1 MWPCSI
7 LDNVARLMPLSL
19 ANSCWLHANASLCS
33 VIRLARA
40 SARAAIS
47 GSRVLDLLPP
57 LSRARPGLPSAKP
70 SSLSTAPRMRI
81 PFLSAPR
88 RLRLPNSTTVI
99 RANPSLLVSRQRLS
113 ATLSGGETTLT
124 DALARRDAL
133 TLRYGN
139 LKTLVSAASDRLP
152 RYGRAEIRILSAV
165 EVGPLRRRMD
175 ELARER
181 RELDISIQQAN
192 WATDLMED

>member
-1 MWPCSI
+1 MK
-7 LDNVARLMPLSL
+7 LAEAL
-19 ANSCWLHANASLCS
+19 ANRADLQRR
-33 VIRLARA
+33 VEQMRGRLQR
-40 SARAAIS
+40 SALVQEGES
-47 GSRVLDLLPP
+47 PPENPQELLEEME
-57 LSRARPGLPSAKP
+57 R
-70 SSLSTAPRMRI
+70 
-81 PFLSAPR
+81 
-88 RLRLPNSTTVI
+88 
-99 RANPSLLVSRQRLS
+99 LVSELEEYVRRINRTNLS

-124 DALARRDAL
+124 DALARRDSL

-139 LKTLVSAASDRLP
+139 LKTLVSAASDRVP

>member
-1 MWPCSI
+1 
-7 LDNVARLMPLSL
+7 LKLAEAL
-19 ANSCWLHANASLCS
+19 ANRADLQRR
-33 VIRLARA
+33 VEQMRVRLQK
-40 SARAAIS
+40 SALVQEGES
-47 GSRVLDLLPP
+47 PPEDPQELLEEME
-57 LSRARPGLPSAKP
+57 R
-70 SSLSTAPRMRI
+70 
-81 PFLSAPR
+81 
-88 RLRLPNSTTVI
+88 
-99 RANPSLLVSRQRLS
+99 LVSELEEYVRRINRTNLS

-133 TLRYGN
+133 TLRYEN
-139 LKTLVSAASDRLP
+139 LKTLVSAASDRVP

-192 WATDLMED
+192 WATDLMEV

>member
-1 MWPCSI
+1 
-7 LDNVARLMPLSL
+7 LKLAEAL
-19 ANSCWLHANASLCS
+19 ANRADLQRR
-33 VIRLARA
+33 VEQMRGRLQR
-40 SARAAIS
+40 SALVQEGES
-47 GSRVLDLLPP
+47 PPENPQELLEEME
-57 LSRARPGLPSAKP
+57 R
-70 SSLSTAPRMRI
+70 
-81 PFLSAPR
+81 
-88 RLRLPNSTTVI
+88 
-99 RANPSLLVSRQRLS
+99 LVSELEEYVRRINRTNLS

-124 DALARRDAL
+124 DALARRDSL

-139 LKTLVSAASDRLP
+139 LKTLVSAASDRVP

>member
-1 MWPCSI
+1 
-7 LDNVARLMPLSL
+7 LKLAEAL
-19 ANSCWLHANASLCS
+19 ANRADLRRR
-33 VIRLARA
+33 VEQMRGRLQK
-40 SARAAIS
+40 SALVQEGES
-47 GSRVLDLLPP
+47 PPEDPQKLLEE
-57 LSRARPGLPSAKP
+57 LE
-70 SSLSTAPRMRI
+70 RI
-81 PFLSAPR
+81 VSELEEYVR
-88 RLRLPNSTTVI
+88 RINRTN
-99 RANPSLLVSRQRLS
+99 LS

-139 LKTLVSAASDRLP
+139 LKTLVSAASDRVP

-192 WATDLMED
+192 WATDLTED

>member
-1 MWPCSI
+1 MK
-7 LDNVARLMPLSL
+7 LAEAL
-19 ANSCWLHANASLCS
+19 ANRADLQRR
-33 VIRLARA
+33 VEQMRGRLQR
-40 SARAAIS
+40 SALVQEGES
-47 GSRVLDLLPP
+47 PPENPQELLEEME
-57 LSRARPGLPSAKP
+57 R
-70 SSLSTAPRMRI
+70 
-81 PFLSAPR
+81 
-88 RLRLPNSTTVI
+88 
-99 RANPSLLVSRQRLS
+99 LVSELEEYVRRINRTNLS

-124 DALARRDAL
+124 DALARRDSL

-139 LKTLVSAASDRLP
+139 LKTLVSAASDRVP
-152 RYGRAEIRILSAV
+152 RYGRAEIRILSTV

>member
-1 MWPCSI
+1 
-7 LDNVARLMPLSL
+7 LKLAEAL
-19 ANSCWLHANASLCS
+19 ANRADLRRR
-33 VIRLARA
+33 VEKMRGRLQK
-40 SARAAIS
+40 SALVQEGES
-47 GSRVLDLLPP
+47 PPEDPQKLLEE
-57 LSRARPGLPSAKP
+57 LE
-70 SSLSTAPRMRI
+70 RI
-81 PFLSAPR
+81 VSELEEYVR
-88 RLRLPNSTTVI
+88 RINRTN
-99 RANPSLLVSRQRLS
+99 LS

-139 LKTLVSAASDRLP
+139 LKTLVSAASDRVP

-192 WATDLMED
+192 WATDLTED